1 MKTIALDGLYM
12 TTKEATHAYLRWR
25 LQAPD
30 YYGCNLDAL
39 HDILTDPCEPT
50 HLILYRKDLML
61 KADFR
66 SKDFMYLISFRLL
79 RSKGDGIL
87 KIYVFANSRKS
98 SKSLGESELT
108 FSIVYLSH
116 STRLLL
122 RLS

>member
-61 KADFR
+61 KALGG
-66 SKDFMYLISFRLL
+66 YGEALL
-79 RSKGDGIL
+79 TVLR
-87 KIYVFANSRKS
+87 NSA
-98 SKSLGESELT
+98 SENDNLT
-108 FSIVYLSH
+108 FTVAAD
-116 STRLLL
+116 
-122 RLS
+122 